1 MPVGAGRP
9 CVTGGAA
16 IWPSLHGSFDSMA
29 VFGKEQA
36 GRVLADRYRLV
47 AAVGTGASATV
58 FQADD
63 VQLRRR
69 VAVKVLHPS
78 LADDEQFVKGFH
90 AEAQASS
97 SLSHPNVLTV
107 FDWGIDD
114 GIPFLVTEY
123 LGGGSLRSMLD
134 RGRQLS
140 ASQALLVGLDA
151 CKGLDYAHK
160 RGIVHRDIKPGNL
173 LFGEDR
179 RMRIA
184 DFGLARAIAQASW
197 TEPPGVLVGS
207 ARYASPEQAKG
218 ERVDGRSDVY
228 SLTLTLIESVTGQVP
243 FAGDTTVATLMNR
256 VDKLMPAS
264 AELGPLASVLEKA
277 GRPRPAERSDAAE
290 LGRGLIQ
297 AAERLPRPAPL
308 PLVTTSSSL
317 FDSDRVNGEPP
328 DDTTAPTGMMRDPV
342 GPPVSSSLPPPP
354 PVSAS
359 SPLVL
364 PTPEEGDDGDVG
376 SSVGLRRVVLFLGA
390 LLIAAAIT
398 IGVLVWRGSSTPSY
412 AVPNLV
418 GLEEGDARNQIATN
432 DWEVAVERQRND
444 DQALGF
450 VFRTEP
456 SSGEL
461 EEGQPFTLYV
471 SDGPTP
477 VEVPDVAGMSRAEAE
492 AALAD
497 LQLGLNV
504 ADTEFS
510 EDAPVDEILRSTIGG
525 LEVAPGTEVERGTVV
540 DAVVSGGP
548 APRTIPDLLGE
559 PPEAVIAELEQ
570 LGLVPVQAGSDYS
583 DTIAEGLVRRLQPEP
598 GAQAAKGSEV
608 LYSLSLGRQLA
619 TVPNVVG
626 LTAEQATA
634 LLRSAGLT
642 IGRYGGNP
650 QRTIVAQDPAAG
662 AQIPLGN
669 GIAVMFAA

>member
-1 MPVGAGRP
+1 
-9 CVTGGAA
+9 
-16 IWPSLHGSFDSMA
+16 MA

-90 AEAQASS
+90 AEAQAAS
-97 SLSHPNVLTV
+97 SLTHSNVLTV

-123 LGGGSLRSMLD
+123 LGGGSLRAMLD
-134 RGRQLS
+134 RGRRLS
-140 ASQALLVGLDA
+140 PSQALLIGLDA

-179 RMRIA
+179 RLRIA
-184 DFGLARAIAQASW
+184 DFGVARAIAQASW

-218 ERVDGRSDVY
+218 ERVDGKSDVY

-243 FAGDTTVATLMNR
+243 FAGETTVATLMNR
-256 VDKLMPAS
+256 VDKLMPVS

-277 GRPRPAERSDAAE
+277 GRPAPAERSDAAE

-308 PLVTTSSSL
+308 PLVMTSSTL
-317 FDSDRVNGEPP
+317 FDAGRGNGALP
-328 DDTTAPTGMMRDPV
+328 DDTTAPAGLLREGDA
-342 GPPVSSSLPPPP
+342 GAEAAAAPPAPGPPPP
-354 PVSAS
+354 PV
-359 SPLVL
+359 L
-364 PTPEEGDDGDVG
+364 PPSTTEDDEAEIGP
-376 SSVGLRRVVLFLGA
+376 SVGLRRVVLFLGA
-390 LLIAAAIT
+390 LLIAAAIV
-398 IGVLVWRGSSTPSY
+398 IGVLVWRGSSPPVY
-412 AVPNLV
+412 AVPDLV

-432 DWEVAVERQRND
+432 DWEVSVVRERND
-444 DQALGF
+444 DQPLGY
-450 VFRTEP
+450 VFRTDP
-456 SSGEL
+456 ASGEL
-461 EEGQPFTLYV
+461 EEGEPFALYV

-477 VEVPDVAGMSRAEAE
+477 VAVPDIVGMPRADAE
-492 AALAD
+492 AALTEI
-497 LQLGLNV
+497 QLGLRV
-504 ADTEFS
+504 SGTEFS
-510 EDAPVDEILRSTIGG
+510 EDVPVDDVLRYTIGG
-525 LEVAPGTEVERGTVV
+525 LEVEPDTEVERGTVV

-548 APRTIPDLLGE
+548 APRTVPDLIGQ
-559 PPEAVIAELEQ
+559 PQDAVVAALEK
-570 LGLVPVQAGSDYS
+570 LGLVPVQAGSDWS
-583 DTIAEGLVRRLQPEP
+583 DTVPEGLVRRVQPEA
-598 GAQAAKGSEV
+598 GAEVPKGSEV

-626 LTAEQATA
+626 LTSEQANA
-634 LLRSAGLT
+634 LLQGAGLT
-642 IGRYGGNP
+642 IGRYAGNP
-650 QRTIVAQDPAAG
+650 QRTVFAQDPPAG
-662 AQIPLGN
+662 TQIPVGS
-669 GIAVMFAA
+669 GISILFAA

>member
-1 MPVGAGRP
+1 
-9 CVTGGAA
+9 
-16 IWPSLHGSFDSMA
+16 MA

-90 AEAQASS
+90 AEAQAAS
-97 SLSHPNVLTV
+97 SLTHSNVLTV

-123 LGGGSLRSMLD
+123 LGGGSLRAMLD
-134 RGRQLS
+134 RGRRLS
-140 ASQALLVGLDA
+140 PSQALLIGLDA

-179 RMRIA
+179 RLRIA
-184 DFGLARAIAQASW
+184 DFGVARAIAQASW

-218 ERVDGRSDVY
+218 ERVDGKSDVY

-243 FAGDTTVATLMNR
+243 FAGETTVATLMNR
-256 VDKLMPAS
+256 VDKLMPVS

-277 GRPRPAERSDAAE
+277 GRPAPAERSDAAE

-308 PLVTTSSSL
+308 PLVMTSSTL
-317 FDSDRVNGEPP
+317 FDAGRGNGALP
-328 DDTTAPTGMMRDPV
+328 DDTTAPAGLLREGDA
-342 GPPVSSSLPPPP
+342 GAEAAAAPPAPGPPPP
-354 PVSAS
+354 PV
-359 SPLVL
+359 L
-364 PTPEEGDDGDVG
+364 PPSTTEDDEAEIGP
-376 SSVGLRRVVLFLGA
+376 SVGLRRVVLFLGA
-390 LLIAAAIT
+390 LLIAAAIV
-398 IGVLVWRGSSTPSY
+398 IGVLVWRGSSPPVY
-412 AVPNLV
+412 AVPDLV

-432 DWEVAVERQRND
+432 DWEVSVVRERND
-444 DQALGF
+444 DQPLGY
-450 VFRTEP
+450 VFRTDP
-456 SSGEL
+456 ASGEL
-461 EEGQPFTLYV
+461 EEGEPFALYV

-477 VEVPDVAGMSRAEAE
+477 VAVPDIVGMPRADAE
-492 AALAD
+492 AALTEI
-497 LQLGLNV
+497 QLGLRV
-504 ADTEFS
+504 SGTEFS
-510 EDAPVDEILRSTIGG
+510 EDVPVDDVLRYTIGG
-525 LEVAPGTEVERGTVV
+525 LEVEPDTEVERGTVV

-548 APRTIPDLLGE
+548 APRTVPDLIGQ
-559 PPEAVIAELEQ
+559 PQDAVVAALEK
-570 LGLVPVQAGSDYS
+570 LGLVPVQAGSDWS
-583 DTIAEGLVRRLQPEP
+583 DTVPEGLVRRVQPEA
-598 GAQAAKGSEV
+598 GAEVPKGSEV

-626 LTAEQATA
+626 LTSEQANA
-634 LLRSAGLT
+634 LLQSAGLT
-642 IGRYGGNP
+642 IGRHAGNP
-650 QRTIVAQDPAAG
+650 QRTVFAQDPPAG
-662 AQIPLGN
+662 TQIPVGS
-669 GIAVMFAA
+669 GISILFAA

>member
-1 MPVGAGRP
+1 
-9 CVTGGAA
+9 
-16 IWPSLHGSFDSMA
+16 
-29 VFGKEQA
+29 
-36 GRVLADRYRLV
+36 
-47 AAVGTGASATV
+47 
-58 FQADD
+58 
-63 VQLRRR
+63 
-69 VAVKVLHPS
+69 
-78 LADDEQFVKGFH
+78 
-90 AEAQASS
+90 
-97 SLSHPNVLTV
+97 VLTV

-123 LGGGSLRSMLD
+123 LGGGSLRAMLD

-140 ASQALLVGLDA
+140 PSQALLVGLDA

-179 RMRIA
+179 RLRIA

-218 ERVDGRSDVY
+218 ERVDGKSDVY
-228 SLTLTLIESVTGQVP
+228 SLALTLIEAVTGQVP

-256 VDKLMPAS
+256 VDKLMPVS

-277 GRPRPAERSDAAE
+277 GRPWPAERSDAAE

-297 AAERLPRPAPL
+297 AAERLPKPAPL
-308 PLVTTSSSL
+308 PLVTTSSTL
-317 FDSDRVNGEPP
+317 FDTERVNGGVP
-328 DDTTAPTGMMRDPV
+328 DDTTAPTGMLREPTGAPGM
-342 GPPVSSSLPPPP
+342 STLPPPP
-354 PVSAS
+354 PPPPTAQRGAPS
-359 SPLVL
+359 SPS
-364 PTPEEGDDGDVG
+364 PDADDDDVDLG
-376 SSVGLRRVVLFLGA
+376 PSVGLRRVVLFLGA

-432 DWEVAVERQRND
+432 DWEVVVERQRND
-444 DQALGF
+444 DQPLGF
-450 VFRTEP
+450 VFRTDP
-456 SSGEL
+456 ASGEL
-461 EEGQPFTLYV
+461 AQGEPFTLYV

-477 VEVPDVAGMSRAEAE
+477 AEVPDIVGMTRADAEAT
-492 AALAD
+492 LSD

-504 ADTEFS
+504 AGSEFS
-510 EDAPVDEILRSTIGG
+510 EDAPVGQVLRYTIGG

-548 APRTIPDLLGE
+548 APRTVPDLLGQTQ
-559 PPEAVIAELEQ
+559 EAAVAALEQ
-570 LGLVPVQAGSDYS
+570 LGLVPVIAGSDYS
-583 DTIAEGLVRRLQPEP
+583 DTIAEGLVRRLEPEP
-598 GAQAAKGSEV
+598 GAEVPKGGEV
-608 LYSLSLGRQLA
+608 QYSLSLGPQLA

-626 LTAEQATA
+626 LTAEQANA
-634 LLRSAGLT
+634 LLQSAGLS
-642 IGRYGGNP
+642 IGQYGGNP
-650 QRTIVAQDPAAG
+650 QRTILGQDPPAG
-662 AQIPLGN
+662 TQVPLGQ
-669 GIAVMFAA
+669 GISVLFVP

>member
-1 MPVGAGRP
+1 
-9 CVTGGAA
+9 
-16 IWPSLHGSFDSMA
+16 MA

-90 AEAQASS
+90 AEAQAAS
-97 SLSHPNVLTV
+97 SLTHSNVLTV

-123 LGGGSLRSMLD
+123 LGGGSLRAMLD
-134 RGRQLS
+134 RGRRLS
-140 ASQALLVGLDA
+140 PSQALLIGLDA

-179 RMRIA
+179 RLRIA
-184 DFGLARAIAQASW
+184 DFGVARAIAQASW
-197 TEPPGVLVGS
+197 TEPPGVLIGS

-218 ERVDGRSDVY
+218 ERVDGKSDVY

-243 FAGDTTVATLMNR
+243 FAGETTVATLMNR
-256 VDKLMPAS
+256 VDKLMPVS

-277 GRPRPAERSDAAE
+277 GRPAPAERSDAAE

-308 PLVTTSSSL
+308 PLVMTSSTL
-317 FDSDRVNGEPP
+317 FDAGRGNGALP
-328 DDTTAPTGMMRDPV
+328 DDTTAPAGLLREGDA
-342 GPPVSSSLPPPP
+342 GAEAAAAPPAPGPPPP
-354 PVSAS
+354 PV
-359 SPLVL
+359 L
-364 PTPEEGDDGDVG
+364 PPSTTEDDEAEIGP
-376 SSVGLRRVVLFLGA
+376 SVGLRRVVLFLGA
-390 LLIAAAIT
+390 LLIAAAIV
-398 IGVLVWRGSSTPSY
+398 IGVLVWRGSSPPVY
-412 AVPNLV
+412 AVPDLV

-432 DWEVAVERQRND
+432 DWEVSVVRERND
-444 DQALGF
+444 DQPLGY
-450 VFRTEP
+450 VFRTDP
-456 SSGEL
+456 ASGEL
-461 EEGQPFTLYV
+461 EEGEPFALYV

-477 VEVPDVAGMSRAEAE
+477 VAVPDIVGMPRADAE
-492 AALAD
+492 AALTEI
-497 LQLGLNV
+497 QLGLRV
-504 ADTEFS
+504 SGTEFS
-510 EDAPVDEILRSTIGG
+510 EDVPVDDVLRYTIGG
-525 LEVAPGTEVERGTVV
+525 LEVEPDTEVERGTVV

-548 APRTIPDLLGE
+548 APRTVPDLIGQ
-559 PPEAVIAELEQ
+559 PQDAVVAALEK
-570 LGLVPVQAGSDYS
+570 LGLVPVQAGSDWS
-583 DTIAEGLVRRLQPEP
+583 DTVPEGLVRRVQPEA
-598 GAQAAKGSEV
+598 GAEVPKGSEV

-626 LTAEQATA
+626 LTSEQANA
-634 LLRSAGLT
+634 LLQSAGLT
-642 IGRYGGNP
+642 IGRHAGNP
-650 QRTIVAQDPAAG
+650 QRTVFAQDPPAG
-662 AQIPLGN
+662 TQIPVGS
-669 GIAVMFAA
+669 GISILFAA